1 MDRDVIEGANQE
13 AFRRLCAA
21 EPVLVDV
28 LPAREAVP
36 GFGPA
41 LVLTSGP
48 ALAWDDYQGGQ
59 RAAIIGG
66 ALFEGL
72 AKDEGEAD
80 ALIRAGTIE
89 VAPCQRYGCVG
100 SLAGIYT
107 ASMPVVVVTN
117 GNGTNTGY
125 CNLYEGT
132 NPRRLN
138 YGVYDEGVKQ
148 RLLHVRDKVAPVIRD
163 AVRAAGGVALKPIM
177 QRALHM
183 GDELHSRNTAAS
195 LLFARELFPFLLKVA
210 EHNRHGVL
218 AAVEA
223 LTADNYFFLRLSMA
237 AAKISADAAHGVP
250 GSSMVTGMS
259 FNCREFGVRI
269 SGVPDTW
276 FTGPLPLVQAKLF
289 DGHTTEDIT
298 FIFMGGESTMI
309 ETIGLGAFAQAAAFP
324 LQAYQ
329 GGSPDAMIANNL
341 QMYDIVVGE
350 HPSFKIPYFGFRG
363 APTGIDVRKVL
374 SRRITPMMDI
384 GIAGR
389 SGGQIGAGLVRA
401 HIGCFEAAYAAIA
414 AA

>member
-1 MDRDVIEGANQE
+1 MNHGAIDRANQE

-21 EPVLVDV
+21 EPILVDV

-36 GFGPA
+36 GLKPTSI
-41 LVLTSGP
+41 LTSGP
-48 ALAWDDYQGGQ
+48 ALAWDDYEGGQ
-59 RAAIIGG
+59 RAAIVGG

-72 AKDEGEAD
+72 AKDEDEAD
-80 ALIRAGTIE
+80 ALIRTGTIE
-89 VAPCQRYGCVG
+89 VAPCQRYRCIG

-107 ASMPVVVVTN
+107 ASMPVLVVTN
-117 GNGTNTGY
+117 ADGTSACY

-148 RLLHVRDKVAPVIRD
+148 RLLHVRDAVAPVIGD
-163 AVRAAGGVALKPIM
+163 AVRATGGVALKPIM
-177 QRALHM
+177 RRALHM

-210 EHNRHGVL
+210 EHNRPGVL
-218 AAVEA
+218 TAVEA
-223 LTADNYFFLRLSMA
+223 LTADHYFFLRLSMA
-237 AAKISADAAHGVP
+237 AAKITADAAHGVP
-250 GSSMVTGMS
+250 GSSIVTGMS
-259 FNCREFGVRI
+259 FNCREFGIRV
-269 SGVPDTW
+269 SGLHDTW

-289 DGHTTEDIT
+289 EGHTPDEIT
-298 FIFMGGESTMI
+298 WMGGESTMI

-329 GGSPDAMIANNL
+329 GGSPDVMIANNL

-350 HPSFKIPYFGFRG
+350 HPTFRIPYFGYRG
-363 APTGIDVRKVL
+363 TPTGIDLRKVL
-374 SRRITPMMDI
+374 SHNITPRMNI

-389 SGGQIGAGLVRA
+389 NGGQIGAGLVRA
-401 HIGCFEAAYAAIA
+401 HIGCFETAFAALEGV
-414 AA
+414 